1 MHGPLVIKVGG
12 SLFPRA
18 EEVIRVITSL
28 GTDALLLP
36 GGGLFANTI
45 RTLTIGETPAH
56 WMAIAAMEQYGW
68 YLSGFGME
76 TTDVPHFSK
85 KPRIFLP
92 YRYLM
97 EHDPL
102 PHSWEIT
109 SDTISAWLADH
120 LGAGLIVLKS
130 IDHIRA
136 GTTPLDVINAPIRTD
151 DLDPAFIPFIL
162 DHHLTGKIINGTN
175 PDRIRLALE
184 GMQVPGT
191 SFGTTI

>member
-1 MHGPLVIKVGG
+1 MHRPLVIKVGG
-12 SLFPRA
+12 SLFSQA
-18 EEVIRVITSL
+18 EEVIRVIRTL
-28 GTDALLLP
+28 TPDALLLP
-36 GGGLFANTI
+36 GGGLFADTI
-45 RTLTIGETPAH
+45 RMLEIGETPAH

-76 TTDVPHFSK
+76 TTDIPHFSK

-92 YRYLM
+92 YRYLK
-97 EHDPL
+97 ECDPL

-120 LGAGLIVLKS
+120 LDADLIVLKS

-136 GTTPLDVINAPIRTD
+136 GTLPLDEITALVRTD

-162 DHHLTGKIINGTN
+162 DHHISGMIINGMN

-184 GMQVPGT
+184 RKPVPGT
-191 SFGTTI
+191 FFGITI